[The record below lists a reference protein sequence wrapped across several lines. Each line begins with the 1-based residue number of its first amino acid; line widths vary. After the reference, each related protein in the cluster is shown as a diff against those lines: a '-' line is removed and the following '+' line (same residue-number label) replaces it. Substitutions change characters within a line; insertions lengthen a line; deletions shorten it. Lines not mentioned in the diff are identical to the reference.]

1 MIITFSFSLSYL
13 LLHSYSLSFSQTKK
27 EQHAHAS
34 VFSLLYHSA
43 CYTPTLARF
52 SSLSLPRSYFFLS
65 LSLSP
70 QFRSVQQSGMT
81 RRFYV
86 KLHLQDSQEEATREA
101 AQFYFRANKNAD
113 TNNESGGGCCS
124 LQFPDA
130 RVRCV
135 ARAASSA
142 NGKCAAGAPRRKRFI
157 TSTRRVPR
165 TADCSPSR

>member
-1 MIITFSFSLSYL
+1 MHTLPFSLSYITAPVTRL
-13 LLHSYSLSFSQTKK
+13 
-27 EQHAHAS
+27 
-34 VFSLLYHSA
+34 
-43 CYTPTLARF
+43 
-52 SSLSLPRSYFFLS
+52 LSLAFPLFLFLAPISFS